1 MSTKEKRLEQY
12 TLKYPQEVLLL
23 EVETD
28 GEQDRILIFKGFS
41 SSLTGAT
48 AYDPDVPVLSEA
60 ANIVAVD
67 RAQSPY
73 SPDNP
78 QYIEQGISWE
88 TMEKRLTDLGL

>member
-1 MSTKEKRLEQY
+1 MSRIEKRLEQY
-12 TLKYPQEVLLL
+12 TLKHPQEVLLL
-23 EVETD
+23 EVETE
-28 GEQDRILIFKGFS
+28 GERDQILIFKGFS

-48 AYDPDVPVLSEA
+48 AYDPDVPVLAENA
-60 ANIVAVD
+60 AIISID

-88 TMEKRLTDLGL
+88 TMEDRLAALGI

>member
-1 MSTKEKRLEQY
+1 MSSKEKRLEQY
-12 TLKYPQEVLLL
+12 TLKHPQEVLLL
-23 EVETD
+23 EVETE
-28 GEQDRILIFKGFS
+28 GERDRILIFKGFS

-60 ANIVAVD
+60 ATIVSID

-88 TMEKRLTDLGL
+88 TMEQRLTDLGL